1 MKVRIEIDTRTF
13 VRFWL
18 VVIGFIVLAFA
29 IYSAWTALVIVGAAF
44 FLALALNAPVSW
56 IAKHLPG
63 KSRILATAISYIGVV
78 LVLVSV
84 VFLVIPPIAQQTA
97 KLIDSV
103 PQLIDNASVRWDGF
117 NEFVARYNLD
127 EQVDQAV
134 ESIKENATSWAASI
148 GKGLIGGISSVLSF
162 LTAMFLTIVLSFLM
176 LVEAP
181 VWSRRIWSVYSDT
194 QKMQYHR
201 TVVRRMYHAV
211 TGYVS
216 GALIVSMIG
225 ASVAGLTVLVLSFVF
240 PAVSFD
246 LVLPTVAIS
255 FLFSLIPMFGT
266 TVGAIIIG
274 GLLALNNIPAAIIYL
289 VVFVVYQQI
298 ENNFISPNVQSKT
311 VDLSALSVLVSVTIG
326 IYLFGLAGG
335 IISIPIAAVI
345 KILIEEYVAQ
355 AKRRREMSDS
365 PIIGKLAKKLKF
377 DN

>member
-18 VVIGFIVLAFA
+18 VVIGFILLAFA
-29 IYSAWTALVIVGAAF
+29 IYSAWTALVIVGSAF

-78 LVLVSV
+78 LVLVSI

-97 KLIDSV
+97 KLINSV

-127 EQVDQAV
+127 EQVNQAV

-194 QKMQYHR
+194 HKMQYHR
-201 TVVRRMYHAV
+201 GVVRRMYHAV

-216 GALIVSMIG
+216 GALIVSLIG

-240 PAVSFD
+240 PAISFD

-274 GLLALNNIPAAIIYL
+274 GLLALNNIPAAIIYFI
-289 VVFVVYQQI
+289 VFIVYQQI
-298 ENNFISPNVQSKT
+298 ENNFISPNVQSKK
-311 VDLSALSVLVSVTIG
+311 VDLSALSVLVAVTIG

-355 AKRRREMSDS
+355 AKRRREMSDA
-365 PIIGKLAKKLKF
+365 PIIGKLAKKLKL
-377 DN
+377 DS